1 MSIWNRPCRK
11 VCLPSA
17 GVRASR
23 RQKTD
28 EPAPAVRGPFIFR
41 HRDGPGADA
50 RPEDAGPGAV
60 KGARRGGSAA
70 DVAADALWAGAVA
83 DAAEAVFRGGPVAVP
98 EAGAPRDAAE
108 GAGPG
113 AGDVRDASAEDGH
126 RAGAVEDAPVA
137 EGNAREAA
145 GPACR
150 HSCAAFREQPE
161 YPSFTPQDGPWQHG
175 GPGCASLGVLLNGRR
190 QTKGPDPPGVRP
202 CFSA

>member
-1 MSIWNRPCRK
+1 MNPRQPC
-11 VCLPSA
+11 A
-17 GVRASR
+17 A
-23 RQKTD
+23 
-28 EPAPAVRGPFIFR
+28 PFIFR
-41 HRDGPGADA
+41 HRDGPCADA

-150 HSCAAFREQPE
+150 HSCAAFRERRAVGAVRVSGAERDGTAVSGGLPE
-161 YPSFTPQDGPWQHG
+161 GKRSPPERPVPAD
-175 GPGCASLGVLLNGRR
+175 RR
-190 QTKGPDPPGVRP
+190 QGSEGSDADSCGPP
-202 CFSA
+202 AIL